1 MPYRGRITE
10 IGAYGRP
17 NPHVV
22 PFTAIENGQSG
33 FLVDGG
39 IAGPMPGVDPGGQI
53 PFLSANVF
61 GFDVPPLAFTAPIKL
76 IGNAPPGSTMP
87 TTIPTDPKYYGQ
99 PEGAQDFQKDYFGQS
114 FDGTGGG
121 KVSTANGQDLSGIMG
136 FDPSKQLGAGAPPI
150 DAPGFSA
157 NTPSP
162 AVIEKMK
169 KRAAELAAKAQ
180 ADADKAEKTKKLI
193 LFAGLGIA
201 AYFIFRG

>member
-1 MPYRGRITE
+1 VPYRGRITE

-121 KVSTANGQDLSGIMG
+121 KVNTGNGQDISGITG
-136 FDPSKQLGAGAPPI
+136 FDPSQYIGQETPPI
-150 DAPGFSA
+150 DGSSYFESESA
-157 NTPSP
+157 KTVN
-162 AVIEKMK
+162 

>member
-1 MPYRGRITE
+1 
-10 IGAYGRP
+10 
-17 NPHVV
+17 
-22 PFTAIENGQSG
+22 
-33 FLVDGG
+33 
-39 IAGPMPGVDPGGQI
+39 
-53 PFLSANVF
+53 
-61 GFDVPPLAFTAPIKL
+61 
-76 IGNAPPGSTMP
+76 MP

-121 KVSTANGQDLSGIMG
+121 KVSTGNGQDLSGIMG
-136 FDPSKQLGAGAPPI
+136 FDPSKQLGAGVPLI
-150 DAPGFSA
+150 DGSGFSA
-157 NTPSP
+157 NKPSD